1 MDEFEVIGGRQL
13 YQWDT
18 DRSIEVRLCDGET
31 VNEVHYAHAEDD
43 IAPVVKVQDYDGRMF
58 ADIPNI
64 LLQRFGTLKVWA
76 VVYTEDGRQTLR
88 NAYLSVRARAKPD
101 DYVYTETEIMDYRK
115 VAEDLAELVQRVE
128 EIEEN
133 GVQGGGAVASVNGK
147 TGEVYL
153 NAADVG
159 ALPTTGGKLTGNL
172 TAPRLISTA
181 ADAAGNIYEV
191 QLYPTANGGLYMPLR
206 HNGEVAN
213 AMSMSQSATTFG
225 KPVAISSGGHG
236 GKNAAEGRK
245 NLEVDSSAEV
255 DSKITARMGQITP
268 DAIGAASQTEV
279 IRLSNVK
286 ADKSE
291 IPAPY
296 ILPTASADIKG
307 GVRVGEGLQMDD
319 DVLGVVPEGEYEL
332 LNEITVDEDTNA
344 VTIDKTANGEPYNLK
359 AVIVTITKPA
369 NTEKYILQSYTYHTG
384 NESIRIVLDF
394 TSAAAMGARMEVYP
408 HHGYYK
414 ADGYMPSTAYSN
426 SSNALSMANS
436 NVCAISTKQNIY
448 GVYFLAY
455 STGIIAAGTVI
466 KIWGVRA

>member
-18 DRSIEVRLCDGET
+18 DRSIEVSLCDGET
-31 VNEVHYAHAEDD
+31 INEVHYAHAEDD

-76 VVYTEDGRQTLR
+76 VVHTEDGRQTLR

-115 VAEDLAELVQRVE
+115 VAEDLAERVQRVE

-172 TAPRLISTA
+172 TVPRLISTA
-181 ADAAGNIYEV
+181 ADADGNIYEV

-206 HNGEVAN
+206 HNGSVAN

-225 KPVAISSGGHG
+225 KPVAINSGGHG
-236 GKNAAEGRK
+236 GKNAAEGRQ
-245 NLEVDSSAEV
+245 NLSLYSKEEIDE
-255 DSKITARMGQITP
+255 KITNTQKEIERLTEDKVNKQQGAENAEKLLFVGDDGELIHAELGKGIKVEKVPGKNIFHGEWVAGSYNAEGVYAPVATFTGNFAVNEYFPVEPSTTYMFSNTEAAKMGANGYIT
-268 DAIGAASQTEV
+268 
-279 IRLSNVK
+279 
-286 ADKSE
+286 
-291 IPAPY
+291 
-296 ILPTASADIKG
+296 
-307 GVRVGEGLQMDD
+307 
-319 DVLGVVPEGEYEL
+319 EY
-332 LNEITVDEDTNA
+332 DED
-344 VTIDKTANGEPYNLK
+344 KTFVARHNGVFQTAQVFQK
-359 AVIVTITKPA
+359 SFTTSA
-369 NTEKYILQSYTYHTG
+369 NTKYITIFCY
-384 NESIRIVLDF
+384 
-394 TSAAAMGARMEVYP
+394 A
-408 HHGYYK
+408 
-414 ADGYMPSTAYSN
+414 
-426 SSNALSMANS
+426 
-436 NVCAISTKQNIY
+436 
-448 GVYFLAY
+448 
-455 STGIIAAGTVI
+455 
-466 KIWGVRA
+466 

>member
-172 TAPRLISTA
+172 TVPRLISTA
-181 ADAAGNIYEV
+181 ADADGNIYEV

-206 HNGEVAN
+206 HNGAVAN
-213 AMSMSQSATTFG
+213 AISMSQSATTFG

-236 GKNAAEGRK
+236 GKNAAEGRQ
-245 NLEVDSSAEV
+245 NLSLYSKEEIDE
-255 DSKITARMGQITP
+255 KITNTQKEIERLTEEKIDKGSPIAHQQLVTDIEGNTVWEEKLAYDAQCFEWDGNEEGREIYKGAMADSYVFISDVVPSITELNQRCVLTINKKGTETIETITG
-268 DAIGAASQTEV
+268 DDIVEAISGMTV
-279 IRLSNVK
+279 VDTRV
-286 ADKSE
+286 
-291 IPAPY
+291 Y
-296 ILPTASADIKG
+296 ILTEDGINAIRDGQMQSYWPFTKPGIWFMWDTAGNSWPSKFEYGNSKTIDPKYLPKAVAVADAAGDTPTAA
-307 GVRVGEGLQMDD
+307 E
-319 DVLGVVPEGEYEL
+319 
-332 LNEITVDEDTNA
+332 
-344 VTIDKTANGEPYNLK
+344 
-359 AVIVTITKPA
+359 
-369 NTEKYILQSYTYHTG
+369 
-384 NESIRIVLDF
+384 F
-394 TSAAAMGARMEVYP
+394 
-408 HHGYYK
+408 
-414 ADGYMPSTAYSN
+414 
-426 SSNALSMANS
+426 NALLTALRN
-436 NVCAISTKQNIY
+436 AGYLST
-448 GVYFLAY
+448 
-455 STGIIAAGTVI
+455 
-466 KIWGVRA
+466 

>member
-206 HNGEVAN
+206 HNGAVAN

-236 GKNAAEGRK
+236 GKNAAEGRE
-245 NLEVDSSAEV
+245 NLEV
-255 DSKITARMGQITP
+255 
-268 DAIGAASQTEV
+268 
-279 IRLSNVK
+279 
-286 ADKSE
+286 
-291 IPAPY
+291 
-296 ILPTASADIKG
+296 
-307 GVRVGEGLQMDD
+307 
-319 DVLGVVPEGEYEL
+319 
-332 LNEITVDEDTNA
+332 
-344 VTIDKTANGEPYNLK
+344 
-359 AVIVTITKPA
+359 
-369 NTEKYILQSYTYHTG
+369 
-384 NESIRIVLDF
+384 
-394 TSAAAMGARMEVYP
+394 
-408 HHGYYK
+408 
-414 ADGYMPSTAYSN
+414 YS
-426 SSNALSMANS
+426 
-436 NVCAISTKQNIY
+436 
-448 GVYFLAY
+448 
-455 STGIIAAGTVI
+455 
-466 KIWGVRA
+466 